1 MASAD
6 PLTNAGLATGQLYNS
21 NLDYAADD
29 IPASHTI
36 SGHNV
41 IKKSGNFA
49 LLETVNEG
57 TDMWLISKAGLLL
70 TGVDSAERAKELA
83 LRYGF
88 NYNDY
93 LDIADEDS
101 SNDTA

>member
-29 IPASHTI
+29 IPAFHTI

-41 IKKSGNFA
+41 IVSNFA